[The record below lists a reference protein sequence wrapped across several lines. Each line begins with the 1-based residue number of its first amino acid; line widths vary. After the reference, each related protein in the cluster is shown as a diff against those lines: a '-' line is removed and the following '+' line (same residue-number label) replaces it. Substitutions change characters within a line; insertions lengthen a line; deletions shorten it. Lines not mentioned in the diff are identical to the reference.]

1 MKLIKLYQNKR
12 TEIMIRMRSMVCSQ
26 TGYQIL
32 TTRILYLYFERKRT
46 HITLLILGLQIQ
58 IYN

>member
-1 MKLIKLYQNKR
+1 
-12 TEIMIRMRSMVCSQ
+12 MIRMRSMVCSQ